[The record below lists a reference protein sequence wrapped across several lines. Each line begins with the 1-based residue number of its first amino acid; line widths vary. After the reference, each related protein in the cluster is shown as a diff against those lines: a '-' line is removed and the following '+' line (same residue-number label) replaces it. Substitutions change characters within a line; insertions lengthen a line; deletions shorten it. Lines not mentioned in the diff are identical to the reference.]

1 MAEVQKPADEPEQ
14 KPDTTIEKPDS
25 LGKHRAISND
35 QVAEAEIQ
43 RTNKFSTFGDMK
55 ASADSNPLLIDM
67 ALCSYNRDQ

>member
-1 MAEVQKPADEPEQ
+1 MAEVQKPADQPEQ

-43 RTNKFSTFGDMK
+43 RTNKFST
-55 ASADSNPLLIDM
+55 SW
-67 ALCSYNRDQ
+67 